1 MVLDNNELIM
11 IIVIIIIIII
21 IIITSIIVIIHGI
34 SYENIIKLCCIVCFL
49 GSRCYNL
56 IKCTPPIFDYV
67 L

>member
-11 IIVIIIIIII
+11 ITVIIIII
-21 IIITSIIVIIHGI
+21 IIITSIIVIILGI